1 MFKNDV
7 NAVCINNKKIQL
19 SRSVFHP
26 RKVNIESFYSIT
38 HSVSIMFDIQ
48 RSVKVLFDE
57 NFKGKKVMIYPLR
70 NTASVSITFDDS
82 KRFVEYYG
90 FLC

>member
-7 NAVCINNKKIQL
+7 NAVFLNNKKIQL
-19 SRSVFHP
+19 SRSVFHTH
-26 RKVNIESFYSIT
+26 KVNIESFYSIT

-57 NFKGKKVMIYPLR
+57 NFEGKKVIIHPLR
-70 NTASVSITFDDS
+70 NTASINISFDDL

-90 FLC
+90 LLC